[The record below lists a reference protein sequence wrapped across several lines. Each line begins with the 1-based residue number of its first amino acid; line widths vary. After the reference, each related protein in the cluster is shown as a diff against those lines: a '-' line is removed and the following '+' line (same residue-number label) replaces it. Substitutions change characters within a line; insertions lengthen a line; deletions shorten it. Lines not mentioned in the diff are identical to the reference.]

1 MTGIDLIPADYRD
14 QVRLRGWGRYT
25 AAAAVA
31 VLVLSVAGYFVLD
44 SWNKKLSVEI
54 SALQSRQQ
62 ISAQQSETLAMLNG
76 KKTNFERQLSLL
88 TGLRSGAAAPAMF
101 RTMDNAL
108 AGNEVWFLDWD
119 FRRAGHAVEEK
130 PETVST
136 GYFIVVSDTDGSGE
150 EAWMIET
157 HMTIKGQAQ
166 DHAALSRFVRKL
178 FEQPEIQDVR
188 ILNTSR
194 SSNER
199 IVDFDLAV
207 TVNGGS
213 VSG

>member
-14 QVRLRGWGRYT
+14 QTRLRGWGRYT
-25 AAAAVA
+25 VSAVAA

-44 SWNKKLSVEI
+44 SWNKKISVEI
-54 SALQSRQQ
+54 TALQSRQQ
-62 ISAQQSETLAMLNG
+62 ISAAQSETLAMLNS
-76 KKTNFERQLSLL
+76 KKVNFERQLSLL

-101 RTMDNAL
+101 RTIDNAL

-119 FRRAGHAVEEK
+119 FQRAGHAVEKK
-130 PETVST
+130 PETVNT
-136 GYFIVVSDTDGSGE
+136 GYFIVVSDADGSGE

-194 SSNER
+194 MSKER

-207 TVNGGS
+207 TVNSGS
-213 VSG
+213 VTG

>member
-14 QVRLRGWGRYT
+14 QTRLRGWGRYT
-25 AAAAVA
+25 VSAVAA

-44 SWNKKLSVEI
+44 SWNKKISVEI
-54 SALQSRQQ
+54 TALQSRQQ
-62 ISAQQSETLAMLNG
+62 ISAAQSETLAMLNS
-76 KKTNFERQLSLL
+76 KKANFERQLSLL

-101 RTMDNAL
+101 RTIDNAL

-119 FRRAGHAVEEK
+119 FQRAGHAVEKK
-130 PETVST
+130 PETVNT
-136 GYFIVVSDTDGSGE
+136 GYFIVVSDADGSGE

-194 SSNER
+194 MSKER

-207 TVNGGS
+207 TVNSGS
-213 VSG
+213 VTG

>member
-14 QVRLRGWGRYT
+14 QTRLRGWGRYT
-25 AAAAVA
+25 AAAVAA
-31 VLVLSVAGYFVLD
+31 VLVLSVAGYFLLD

-54 SALQSRQQ
+54 AALQSRQQ
-62 ISAQQSETLAMLNG
+62 ISAQQSETMAMLNG
-76 KKTNFERQLSLL
+76 KKANFERQLSLL

-101 RTMDNAL
+101 RTIDNAL
-108 AGNEVWFLDWD
+108 VRNEVWFLDWD

-130 PETVST
+130 PETVNT

-207 TVNGGS
+207 TVNSGS
-213 VSG
+213 VGG

>member
-1 MTGIDLIPADYRD
+1 
-14 QVRLRGWGRYT
+14 
-25 AAAAVA
+25 
-31 VLVLSVAGYFVLD
+31 VLFWSVAGYFVLD
-44 SWNKKLSVEI
+44 SWNKKLAVEI

-62 ISAQQSETLAMLNG
+62 ISAQQSETLALLNS

-101 RTMDNAL
+101 RTIDNAL
-108 AGNEVWFLDWD
+108 AGNEVWFLDWG
-119 FRRAGHAVEEK
+119 FQRAGHAVEKK
-130 PETVST
+130 PETVNT
-136 GYFIVVSDTDGSGE
+136 GYFIVVTDDDGSGE

-157 HMTIKGQAQ
+157 HMTIKGQAK

-194 SSNER
+194 LSDER
-199 IVDFDLAV
+199 IVNFDLAV
-207 TVNGGS
+207 TVNSGS
-213 VSG
+213 VAG

>member
-62 ISAQQSETLAMLNG
+62 ISEQQSETLAMLNG

-130 PETVST
+130 PETVNT

>member
-14 QVRLRGWGRYT
+14 QTRLRGWGRYT
-25 AAAAVA
+25 VSAVAA

-44 SWNKKLSVEI
+44 SWNKKISVQI
-54 SALQSRQQ
+54 TALQSRQQ
-62 ISAQQSETLAMLNG
+62 ISAAQSETLAMLNS
-76 KKTNFERQLSLL
+76 KKVNFERQLSLL

-101 RTMDNAL
+101 RTIDNAL

-119 FRRAGHAVEEK
+119 FQRAGHAVEKK
-130 PETVST
+130 PETVNT
-136 GYFIVVSDTDGSGE
+136 GYFIVVSDADGSGE

-194 SSNER
+194 MSKER

-207 TVNGGS
+207 TVNSGS
-213 VSG
+213 VTG

>member
-1 MTGIDLIPADYRD
+1 MTGIDLIPADYRG
-14 QVRLRGWGRYT
+14 QLRLRGWGKYT
-25 AAAAVA
+25 ASAVAAV
-31 VLVLSVAGYFVLD
+31 LFWSVVGYFVLD
-44 SWNKKLSVEI
+44 SWNKKMAVEI

-62 ISAQQSETLAMLNG
+62 ISAQQSETLAVLNS

-101 RTMDNAL
+101 RTIDNAL
-108 AGNEVWFLDWD
+108 AGNEVWFLDWG
-119 FRRAGHAVEEK
+119 FQRAGHAVENK
-130 PETVST
+130 PETVNT
-136 GYFIVVSDTDGSGE
+136 GYFIVVTDDDGSGE

-157 HMTIKGQAQ
+157 HMTIKGQAK

-194 SSNER
+194 LSDEK
-199 IVDFDLAV
+199 IVNFDLAV
-207 TVNGGS
+207 TVNSGS
-213 VSG
+213 VAG